1 MCLYIHQASLVVQMV
16 KNLPA
21 MLHFMHISHLIF
33 FANDVLLTV
42 YFIFILDYRNV
53 RQKAIQVIFLLF
65 FSH

>member
-1 MCLYIHQASLVVQMV
+1 MV